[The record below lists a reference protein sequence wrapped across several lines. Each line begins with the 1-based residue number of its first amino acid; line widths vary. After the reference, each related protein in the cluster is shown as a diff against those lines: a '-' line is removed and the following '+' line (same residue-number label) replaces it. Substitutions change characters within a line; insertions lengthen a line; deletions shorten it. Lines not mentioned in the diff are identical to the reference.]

1 MRLSK
6 TLPITPSTIVLIS
19 CESAIARQRLM
30 EIAQKVPL
38 ALGAP
43 RAQIRLEAIIGPFEG
58 LSITSEMLFVTGWP

>member
-58 LSITSEMLFVTGWP
+58 LSITSKMLFVTGWP